1 MKNRCSRKRE
11 QRKKREEIIKEIIK
25 DYFSEK
31 KDMHFQTES
40 VYQALCIA
48 DEKKPK

>member
-11 QRKKREEIIKEIIK
+11 QRKKREEIIKVIIK
-25 DYFSEK
+25 DYFSGK
-31 KDMHFQTES
+31 KDMYFLIES
-40 VYQALCIA
+40 AYQALYIA